1 MVRQLL
7 PAFIQFSDKRAFP
20 GPLTCTFYDQLFGI
34 VFVAFSLSMIFS
46 SLKGEVHTGKMSRT
60 IAVFAAV

>member
-1 MVRQLL
+1 MRQLL

-20 GPLTCTFYDQLFGI
+20 GPLTCTYDQFFGI